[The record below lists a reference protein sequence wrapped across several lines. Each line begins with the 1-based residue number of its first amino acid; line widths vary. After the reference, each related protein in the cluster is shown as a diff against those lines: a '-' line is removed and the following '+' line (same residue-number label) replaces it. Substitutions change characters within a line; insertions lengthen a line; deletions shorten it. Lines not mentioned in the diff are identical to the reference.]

1 MVCGIEVLHTQIVI
15 EASRWGCYLDG
26 SCIGI
31 EVGIARERT
40 LGCIFDSGASTIG
53 CCPTAEGIT
62 RGNGNL
68 GSVELECANCCI
80 FLYLLCSDNGLA
92 VGVDIGQG
100 VERLANEVG
109 NPLHGDVVVA
119 DRNGDYCLLVIAYI
133 GHISHS
139 TSRSDNVGEWVGAV
153 NHLVSL
159 EELDVG
165 YIVVTNNFEDVIHII
180 INTISLER
188 GQDRNFLLLTRQ
200 RTFDNDVGKA
210 YLLGVAQ
217 AVEVDL

>member
-1 MVCGIEVLHTQIVI
+1 M
-15 EASRWGCYLDG
+15 
-26 SCIGI
+26 
-31 EVGIARERT
+31 
-40 LGCIFDSGASTIG
+40 
-53 CCPTAEGIT
+53 
-62 RGNGNL
+62 
-68 GSVELECANCCI
+68 
-80 FLYLLCSDNGLA
+80 LCSDNGLA

-100 VERLANEVG
+100 VERLADEVG
-109 NPLHGDVVVA
+109 NPLHVDVVVA

-133 GHISHS
+133 GHFSYS
-139 TSRSDNVGEWVGAV
+139 TSRCDNVGEWVGAV
-153 NHLVSL
+153 NHLVGL

-217 AVEVDL
+217 AVEVDLKSALAFGWCSTSNIVRKCGGLVTLVVTVGNQTGSQGNSSTVWVYP